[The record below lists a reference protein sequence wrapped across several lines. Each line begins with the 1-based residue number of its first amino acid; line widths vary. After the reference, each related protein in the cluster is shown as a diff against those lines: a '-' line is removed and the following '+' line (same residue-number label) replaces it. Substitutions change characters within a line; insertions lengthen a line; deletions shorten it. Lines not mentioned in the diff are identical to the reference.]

1 MKVASEA
8 LFHNETNKMLSFP
21 PFLLKP
27 LKQRNLHFFFLSD
40 KHYGSKQPTKAWFL
54 FLVL

>member
-27 LKQRNLHFFFLSD
+27 LKTEELAFFF
-40 KHYGSKQPTKAWFL
+40 FE
-54 FLVL
+54 